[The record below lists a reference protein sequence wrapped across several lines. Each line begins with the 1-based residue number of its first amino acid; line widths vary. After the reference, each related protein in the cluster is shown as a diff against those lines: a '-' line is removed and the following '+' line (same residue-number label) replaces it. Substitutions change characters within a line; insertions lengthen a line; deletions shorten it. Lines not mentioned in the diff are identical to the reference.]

1 MVELITEMISFFREY
16 LKRLQNKNFEVL
28 NESIDYSE
36 SLKYHLNKNIPL
48 INNIYRY
55 GSNKF
60 FELFKE
66 TRKLLKNNNI
76 ILYNEDD
83 IELLKTD
90 LGEFG
95 YFENELIPLDF
106 PFLEEQSKKLNK
118 PFRTPNGPKKFAGIC

>member
-1 MVELITEMISFFREY
+1 MELIIEMISFFKEY

-28 NESIDYSE
+28 NESLDYSK

-66 TRKLLKNNNI
+66 TRKLI
-76 ILYNEDD
+76 
-83 IELLKTD
+83 
-90 LGEFG
+90 
-95 YFENELIPLDF
+95 
-106 PFLEEQSKKLNK
+106 
-118 PFRTPNGPKKFAGIC
+118 